1 LPNTRELLD
10 SFFPTEVQLLSFVC
24 STGGQGQQT
33 SLVKPTKLRSC
44 TVLVYRTSV
53 ELPSPVS
60 PNEKECM
67 DEEALGG
74 VLGREDMP
82 GYVALGRGVV
92 GVVCIAGGSRG
103 FQS

>member
-1 LPNTRELLD
+1 
-10 SFFPTEVQLLSFVC
+10 
-24 STGGQGQQT
+24 
-33 SLVKPTKLRSC
+33 
-44 TVLVYRTSV
+44 VYRTPV

-92 GVVCIAGGSRG
+92 GVVCIAGGS
-103 FQS
+103 F